1 MVTRR
6 AFVSGS
12 LNAIVA
18 AAVPARV
25 WAAARGGVEVAY
37 VNAAVWTGAGPD
49 VRTDAIGVAGGHIV
63 AIGKDAVRAASS
75 PRTQVIDLQG
85 AFVTP
90 GLIDCHTHFTIGS
103 MALSQPSCAMRRRP
117 TNSCSGSRRPRAL
130 PKGEWLEGG
139 NWDQDRWGGKMPT
152 RQWIDAV
159 TPDTPVAVIRYDL
172 HMILCNSLALKLAGI
187 DRNTPTCR
195 AA

>member
-1 MVTRR
+1 LPYPFHHRVDG
-6 AFVSGS
+6 A
-12 LNAIVA
+12 VA
-18 AAVPARV
+18 ALLRD
-25 WAAARGGVEVAY
+25 AATPDEFVQRIAQ
-37 VNAAVWTGAGPD
+37 AA
-49 VRTDAIGVAGGHIV
+49 
-63 AIGKDAVRAASS
+63 
-75 PRTQVIDLQG
+75 
-85 AFVTP
+85 
-90 GLIDCHTHFTIGS
+90 
-103 MALSQPSCAMRRRP
+103 
-117 TNSCSGSRRPRAL
+117 RAL